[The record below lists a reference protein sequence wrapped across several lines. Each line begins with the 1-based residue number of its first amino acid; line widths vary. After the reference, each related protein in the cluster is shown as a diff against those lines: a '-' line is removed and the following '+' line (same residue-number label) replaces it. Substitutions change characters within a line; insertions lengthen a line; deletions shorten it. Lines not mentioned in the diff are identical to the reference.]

1 LILHLTN
8 DIAWADGAAR
18 FVFGQ
23 VFVQKSSYQE
33 EITED
38 TKGVRTLL
46 VNAYSM

>member
-23 VFVQKSSYQE
+23 AFGLIQ
-33 EITED
+33 
-38 TKGVRTLL
+38 R
-46 VNAYSM
+46 